1 MSSKAARRTMPDT
14 YFTLVRQFPLT
25 HIRDD
30 ETLTEAQEVIDNLLR
45 QNLDEGGEAYLA
57 ALTDLVESYERAH
70 VAIPDASATDVL
82 RELMAANRLTQ
93 SELAKR
99 VGIAQSTI
107 SAILKETRPMTL
119 SHATALAKHFGIARS
134 AFLRD

>member
-1 MSSKAARRTMPDT
+1 MSIQATRRTLPDT
-14 YFTLVRQFPLT
+14 YFKLVRQFPLT

-30 ETLTEAQEVIDNLLR
+30 ETLAEAQEVIDKLLR
-45 QNLDEGGEAYLA
+45 QDLNAGGEAYLD
-57 ALTDLVESYERAH
+57 ALTDLIESYEREH
-70 VAIPDASATDVL
+70 IAIPDAPVADVL

-93 SELAKR
+93 SELAKK

-107 SAILKETRPMTL
+107 SAIMKGTRPMTL
-119 SHATALAKHFGIARS
+119 GHATALAKHFGIARR